1 MNDVVCPL
9 PEMLLHDYF
18 AGDLERDRADQLEEH
33 VFECSR
39 CAAAFERAGEL
50 AAQLRTLV
58 PPVISQAS
66 YERLAAGH
74 TPIRLTR
81 LAPGERAAIE
91 FSDDVTLL
99 VHALRADLAG
109 ASGVHVDILGP
120 GGEPL
125 LEVPHAPF
133 DSERGEVLIAC
144 QRHYVDLYPREITF
158 RVWSVVGGRRR
169 RAGEYGVDHLLPG
182 EHRD

>member
-1 MNDVVCPL
+1 MNELECPL
-9 PEMLLHDYF
+9 SVALLRDYF
-18 AGDLERDRADQLEEH
+18 AGDLALDHADQLEEH

-39 CAAAFERAGEL
+39 CAVAYERAGEL
-50 AAQLRTLV
+50 AAGLQSLV
-58 PPVISQAS
+58 PPVISRAR
-66 YERLAAGH
+66 YERLLAGD
-74 TPIRLTR
+74 TPVRLTP

-109 ASGVHVDILGP
+109 ASQVEVEIFGP
-120 GGEPL
+120 GPGPEPL

-133 DSERGEVLIAC
+133 DAERGEVLIAC

-158 RVWSVVGGRRR
+158 RVWTVVDGQRR

-182 EHRD
+182 E